1 MKKIAILLILISC
14 KAGAQQISFRKSNTS
29 TAVSLSVPL
38 HTATNGSLMVTI
50 AKEPDR
56 NLTYFNYVEK
66 LINWKGMSV
75 YGGAGIQMGSRQT
88 LSWKRDANS
97 IFLAGV
103 CAIGGIQYSF
113 NNMFIG
119 ADIMPR
125 VDIPVFGGCE
135 EHRYCSESRV
145 GSVNFSI
152 GLNLK

>member
-1 MKKIAILLILISC
+1 MKQITILFILISC
-14 KAGAQQISFRKSNTS
+14 KVSAQQISFRQSATS
-29 TAVSLSVPL
+29 TAVSLSAPL

-56 NLTYFNYVEK
+56 NLTYFNYVETLIK
-66 LINWKGMSV
+66 LKNFSV
-75 YGGAGIQMGSRQT
+75 YGGAGLQMGSRQT
-88 LSWKRDANS
+88 LSWKRDANT

-103 CAIGGIQYSF
+103 CAVGGVQYKF
-113 NNMFIG
+113 NNVFVG
-119 ADIMPR
+119 ADLMPR

-135 EHRYCSESRV
+135 EHRYCSESRI